1 MGTRSAAYTLK
12 LTSLHDYYQRLLH
25 GTQPIPSGFDMA
37 NTVKYFSQTL
47 LSLLKEVRESPL
59 EMIKSQTFDGE
70 RMALYP
76 NLDYKQLYNA
86 LTQLI
91 DVVSFVHV
99 GLAAFGQALLQ
110 CLACLMPFLDHDL
123 LDNMPYLTASSISVL
138 PVELHQEIVNY
149 LCFYILPFTITRKNI
164 DETENYASQ
173 SISAVIMIV
182 FQYSSNPAHH
192 CQLLECLMALKPGVV
207 KDILCV
213 VAYGTAPARASAAKL
228 LFYYW
233 PTFNQNLFDRRAVLM
248 KFANDLAPF
257 VCQRDSCPNA
267 GNAEA
272 GKVCYDH
279 RISITFA
286 VESPPPLYLCIE
298 CANEIHREH
307 PNQTFNDILHPM
319 QQVSMVCENKNCRAT
334 DKSAISVC
342 FSTECASYN
351 GNHPIRYCQQCHNI
365 RHNNRRGGDHVYH
378 MALPHVSQMDSQTQ
392 TYLVQAI
399 VSLLKEAEPLSMDS
413 NRDIT
418 ELNTNKGTL
427 GFPGSGVTGASCGV
441 SGSGGVGGGGG
452 GGGGGRFGG
461 LCDTSTLEERQ
472 LLGRYGVWLLVGL
485 CTPNQDTPVEIL
497 GRLLSMLFHWFHVT
511 AYSFDGQAESTLEKL
526 KTEYVCGWLN
536 DIMKTHYQVFI
547 SCLLPHPADYV
558 RVGGHW
564 ETLASR
570 TSHLKDGLN
579 RLFCLVPY
587 EVINTEIWD
596 YVMPHWM
603 EAMVNDVPENE
614 LHELKM
620 ILCKILDPEMSPLG
634 FDAKKMY
641 NFVAKR
647 FINTSAKVQ
656 EQALNWLQTL
666 TMLEITIPLTQ
677 LFCMFSDGVAVM
689 STTNSADFDEK
700 AYKQRHKDN
709 SDNDNGDDTIC
720 PVVENDSGQSSP
732 LSDDMIPIPRHM
744 EFTTNAE
751 LNLSCCILMLDI
763 LLKQM
768 ELQDIDRHMGLNTW
782 VCRDACHL
790 MKSIVAANWNDC
802 HICKEDQECTY
813 CESRVIWHQLCL
825 HLIIYLCPENPA
837 YPPDVFVDETIEDHG
852 RKSPQESSKKSE
864 AKPDVVINMPLP
876 DIHSVGGVLVHMP
889 HIMTATVETVS
900 EQLDL
905 TAILPAEK
913 VMSAVARAVTLS
925 ESDVATA
932 TVNIDK
938 PNIIGENDEPISP
951 TMENELDDFWHT
963 SVGKFRFNIDDL
975 PEQLQYIHKL
985 LKEIMTV
992 DKPDILYYMLQ
1003 CLNILCLYG
1012 DAFALAVKDH
1022 QGFFIWC
1029 QENLLIKNL
1038 WELLNSEHSHIAQV
1052 TAPLLLHCIT
1062 LPCGT
1067 DTFWRLIQEEFHS
1080 SDWRVRFVSVERVTL
1095 IARFMDSTPLKNVLT
1110 LQAALANAFCYL
1122 ISSMDDSSVYVAQR
1136 ATLNLGTIHDIAIR
1150 SLIMCLET
1158 QFDSVIVDRPM
1169 VLQSLYQ
1176 LHNSLS
1182 DRKILTWEFFLNR
1195 FDTLFLEAQISLEKS
1210 GDISCLRDLRNTD
1223 LNSDAFMRKLN
1234 RAQEAL
1240 SQSDGSGA
1248 GSVKTLSASFGTK
1261 WPYKRT
1267 MSAPASMIP
1276 RQDTKQEKE
1285 KIYSRQYSAPI
1296 LKRKSSRFGLGQL
1309 LGSTPPNNSITDGHM
1324 HSLNMVE
1331 ENGSCPG
1338 LTHKIVELEEADKET
1353 MHLLVFL
1360 FMQFLSRQDQAY
1372 PTDEK
1377 PLSRTQGIVLRHLYL
1392 LLGYN
1397 QTERT
1402 FHLSPHRLR
1411 LSSVFNVF
1419 IANLPQ
1425 LLDQNHN
1432 MGWVMIPP
1440 VLAILQHCPCPT
1452 QKVPPTDHQSPT
1464 YSLWYL
1470 EPIMR
1475 RSWLM
1480 SLLVIL
1486 YKGQYGQQ
1494 PWCTQLQALI
1504 KIVLNTL
1511 DSQHHQCK
1519 RIPAIVVM
1527 AAPPSRSRDVSQPSL
1542 GADHDLMTAVGEIDA
1557 ESPPMRSQMVSVHQR
1572 SPGTAHAMETHWE
1585 ESGPISRYANKHS
1598 SYAFNIGDETES
1610 ELAAIPESPK
1620 SDTTLHDSSG
1630 GSLGELEDSSAL
1642 AGRSA
1647 SMMMMM
1653 TRTSIPGGFFNK
1665 STDTSG
1671 GGHDPTSTTRNKH
1684 DGIINRPTWFLGSED
1699 DAHQPPPGS
1708 SALQKKWSVQEGVKM
1723 MVASSLLSSQH
1734 DFMQKKPAP
1743 IPTMPEKNIPP
1754 SDNKNEAKTATKL
1767 PVTTTAVA
1775 VATTLSHTHK
1785 FEQLLLK
1792 DKTSPTVIPKSE
1804 NSEAVVT
1811 KHLGRQKN
1819 IDQTPPLIS
1828 PMSPYQLA
1836 GSDDSSSPAVS
1847 SVSSQ
1852 MTSTDNGQQ
1861 QTPQQQHPS
1870 LPTPTVERLLPVGN
1884 TTLRS
1889 NIPRTA
1895 QRIIRC
1901 DDAYGSPESPLSKM
1915 DVLTVNSSFE
1925 QDSETCG
1932 SSDVTSPRSMSQ
1944 LEFPMPERLL
1954 PVGIQSQTGVTA
1966 LIEKVREALGIPE
1979 LENSSSIDVSHA
1991 TIDNREIISKCRQK
2005 QDSVASENLS
2015 NSLAPTNEHHEQL
2028 LACSRSPSPR
2038 RLIKQVALESPPP
2051 TTTTTVI
2058 ENDDFTFRMLERD
2071 KKNKLRDQAR
2081 NQRERNRKGY
2091 ISGSTPHYHH
2101 HNHHSHHHHHH
2112 HHQHHVIGH
2121 TRRMDSW
2128 IATPESQ
2135 PNLDS
2140 SAQQA
2145 CHADFNLKQ
2154 SQIRI
2159 GDECIHDRCSECG
2172 TINEEYSDEELG
2184 LCIITLGTFIHRE
2197 PALAAPLLPEI
2208 LGIITKVALNAMYP
2222 WQSETNMHLPGGAVS
2237 VAHQFLRC
2245 VLHQLAPN
2253 GIFVQMF
2260 QTHINETT
2268 RKQFFR
2274 SVSQALIDFNELN
2287 PIAPLQLLL
2296 ETLNGKKSLPVDNL
2310 PIILHNIACYLDCL
2324 PLEAGLGP
2332 GANTWSGLLTQFDQF
2347 FRRLVLLLNSIDN
2360 TTPLIRIM
2368 ISILRVPGIQQ
2379 TKSILDP
2386 FSKVLSY
2393 SIQNSHLK
2401 YSYLIDLCYLCH
2413 RGYLRERDKHFFGRT
2428 IVFELVQA
2436 MKFKTTIPDNNFLLL
2451 LQFVLQDIGGTLPT
2465 TVTIDNIHSEMSQ
2478 IYNTNATDSM
2488 RNQISEILDF
2498 LGDFHTLSK
2507 IKSYNKGMQAGLNE
2521 DTLGGTLKCGFAQ
2534 YLALEITRGNNRENR
2549 AIARYLPWLYSAPSM
2564 IPQGAR
2570 EYVECIG
2577 HIRLLSWLLLGSLTH
2592 TSMNTS
2598 INSSHSHGPPIPV
2611 AQPIPQEVSCHVA
2624 DHVQV
2629 IFSGF
2634 PEQSKASV
2642 LHMSS
2647 LFYAFILC
2655 QLWTI
2660 YLEEVSKN
2668 HSTNIE
2674 SYNVT
2679 MNILL
2684 EFWGKV
2690 TPSILQLVST
2700 TKVLAEMVNLHF
2712 LSLLEALLECQ
2723 SVLLTKLIPLWSP
2736 ILFSHHIQLPGHLHT
2751 RLQNIKNFPPTRI
2764 AEHYISSRRE
2774 SNAVLLRWLHRLQF
2788 KMGQIEMQSST
2799 VTTQFY
2805 SI

>member
-12 LTSLHDYYQRLLH
+12 LSSLHDYYLRLLH
-25 GTQPIPSGFDMA
+25 GTQPTPSGFDMA

-59 EMIKSQTFDGE
+59 EMIKSQKFDAE
-70 RMALYP
+70 RMTLYP

-91 DVVSFVHV
+91 DVSSCVHI

-110 CLACLMPFLDHDL
+110 CLASLMPFLEHDL
-123 LDNMPYLTASSISVL
+123 LDNLPYLTASSISVL
-138 PVELHQEIVNY
+138 PPELHQEVVNH
-149 LCFYILPFTITRKNI
+149 LCFYILPFTITRKTL
-164 DETENYASQ
+164 DESENHASQ
-173 SISAVIMIV
+173 SVSAVIMMI

-192 CQLLECLMALKPGVV
+192 CQLLECLMALKPNVV

-213 VAYGTAPARASAAKL
+213 VAYGTAPAKASAAKL

-248 KFANDLAPF
+248 KIANDLAPF
-257 VCQRDSCPNA
+257 VCQRNSCPNS

-286 VESPPPLYLCIE
+286 TESPPPLYLCIE
-298 CANEIHREH
+298 CANEIHRGC
-307 PNQTFNDILHPM
+307 PNETFYDILHPM

-365 RHNNRRGGDHVYH
+365 RHNNRRGGDHVFH
-378 MALPHVSQMDSQTQ
+378 LALPHISEMDAQTQ

-413 NRDIT
+413 NRDPS
-418 ELNTNKGTL
+418 ELNTNKAGI
-427 GFPGSGVTGASCGV
+427 GFPGSGVTGAS
-441 SGSGGVGGGGG
+441 GSSGVGGKI
-452 GGGGGRFGG
+452 G
-461 LCDTSTLEERQ
+461 LCDPTTLEERQ

-485 CTPNQDTPVEIL
+485 CTPNRDTPIEIL

-511 AYSFDGQAESTLEKL
+511 AYSFDGTKKSLMHLIFSVGQAESTLEKL
-526 KTEYVCGWLN
+526 KTEYVCGWLSEV
-536 DIMKTHYQVFI
+536 MKTHYKIFI

-587 EVINTEIWD
+587 EVITSEIWD

-603 EAMVNDVPENE
+603 EAMVNDVPEDE

-620 ILCKILDPEMSPLG
+620 ILCKILDTEMSPLG

-677 LFCMFSDGVAVM
+677 LFSMFSDGVAVM
-689 STTNSADFDEK
+689 GTTNTAEFDEK
-700 AYKQRHKDN
+700 SYRTAKN
-709 SDNDNGDDTIC
+709 SDNEDPNMIC
-720 PVVENDSGQSSP
+720 PVVENDSGQSTP
-732 LSDDMIPIPRHM
+732 LSDDMAPIARHM

-768 ELQDIDRHMGLNTW
+768 ELQDIDKHTGINTW

-802 HICKEDQECTY
+802 HSCKEESECTY

-825 HLIIYLCPENPA
+825 QLVMYLCPENA
-837 YPPDVFVDETIEDHG
+837 ANPPDVILDESAEDHG
-852 RKSPQESSKKSE
+852 RKSPPESSKKGDS
-864 AKPDVVINMPLP
+864 KPDVVINMPVP
-876 DIHSVGGVLVHMP
+876 EVHPVSGVLGHMP
-889 HIMTATVETVS
+889 HVSKFFEQIMTATVETVS

-905 TAILPAEK
+905 VAILPAEK

-932 TVNIDK
+932 TANVGK
-938 PNIIGENDEPISP
+938 ANIIGEDDQPVSP
-951 TMENELDDFWHT
+951 TLEAEADDFWHT
-963 SVGKFRFNIDDL
+963 SVGKFRFNIEEL
-975 PEQLQYIHKL
+975 PEQLQYIHQL

-1003 CLNILCLYG
+1003 CLNIMVLHG
-1012 DAFALAVKDH
+1012 DAFTTAVKDH

-1038 WELLNSEHSHIAQV
+1038 WELLNAEHSHIAQV
-1052 TAPLLLHCIT
+1052 TVPLLLHCIT
-1062 LPCGT
+1062 LHCGT
-1067 DTFWRLIQEEFHS
+1067 DTFWRLVQEEFHS
-1080 SDWRVRFVSVERVTL
+1080 SDWRVRFVAVERVTL
-1095 IARFMDSTPLKNVLT
+1095 IARFMDSTPLRSVLT

-1122 ISSMDDSSVYVAQR
+1122 ISSMDDSNVYVAQR
-1136 ATLNLGTIHDIAIR
+1136 ATLNLGTIHDTAVR
-1150 SLIMCLET
+1150 SLILCLET

-1182 DRKILTWEFFLNR
+1182 DRKILTWDFFLNR
-1195 FDTLFLEAQISLEKS
+1195 FDALFLEAQISLEKS

-1223 LNSDAFMRKLN
+1223 LNSDTFMRKLH

-1248 GSVKTLSASFGTK
+1248 SSVKTLSASFGTK

-1309 LGSTPPNNSITDGHM
+1309 LGSTPTNNSLPDGHV
-1324 HSLNMVE
+1324 HSLNMVDE
-1331 ENGSCPG
+1331 VGALPG
-1338 LTHKIVELEEADKET
+1338 YTHKIVELEEADKET

-1360 FMQFLSRQDQAY
+1360 FMQFLSRTDQAY

-1377 PLSRTQGIVLRHLYL
+1377 PLSKTQGIVLRHLYL

-1397 QTERT
+1397 QTERI
-1402 FHLSPHRLR
+1402 FHLSPQRLR

-1425 LLDQNHN
+1425 LLDQNHV
-1432 MGWVMIPP
+1432 MGWMMIPP
-1440 VLAILQHCPCPT
+1440 VIAILQHCPCPPS
-1452 QKVPPTDHQSPT
+1452 KLPPIDHQSVS

-1470 EPIMR
+1470 EPTVR

-1480 SLLVIL
+1480 SVLVIL
-1486 YKGQYGQQ
+1486 YKCQYGQQ
-1494 PWCTQLQALI
+1494 PWCTQLQSLI
-1504 KIVLNTL
+1504 RIVLNTL
-1511 DSQHHQCK
+1511 DAQHHQCK
-1519 RIPAIVVM
+1519 RIPAMVVM
-1527 AAPPSRSRDVSQPSL
+1527 AGPPSRSRDVSQPSL
-1542 GADHDLMTAVGEIDA
+1542 GAEHDLIGVVGEIDN
-1557 ESPPMRSQMVSVHQR
+1557 ESPPMRTQIVSVHQR
-1572 SPGTAHAMETHWE
+1572 SPGPILGQPHTMETHWE
-1585 ESGPISRYANKHS
+1585 ESASHYANKQT
-1598 SYAFNIGDETES
+1598 SYSINADDTES

-1620 SDTTLHDSSG
+1620 SDSTLHS
-1630 GSLGELEDSSAL
+1630 GSLGELEDSSVL

-1647 SMMMMM
+1647 NMMMMM
-1653 TRTSIPGGFFNK
+1653 TRTSVPGGLLTRMDSTSEPERAK
-1665 STDTSG
+1665 S
-1671 GGHDPTSTTRNKH
+1671 
-1684 DGIINRPTWFLGSED
+1684 DGRPTWFLGNED
-1699 DAHQPPPGS
+1699 DTHPVSLTSFRNRARQLARFEGLFDVPQGKL

-1723 MVASSLLSSQH
+1723 MVASTLITGQH
-1734 DFMQKKPAP
+1734 DFTSKALSKTQS
-1743 IPTMPEKNIPP
+1743 IPEKAQGPP
-1754 SDNKNEAKTATKL
+1754 EVSVGTKGRL
-1767 PVTTTAVA
+1767 PTTISALVPTVGIARLQKQES
-1775 VATTLSHTHK
+1775 TPP
-1785 FEQLLLK
+1785 F
-1792 DKTSPTVIPKSE
+1792 DKTSPALTPKSE
-1804 NSEAVVT
+1804 HTESPGP

-1819 IDQTPPLIS
+1819 VEQTPPLTS
-1828 PMSPYQLA
+1828 PVSPCQTLTA
-1836 GSDDSSSPAVS
+1836 GGSDDSSSPAMS
-1847 SVSSQ
+1847 SISSQ
-1852 MTSTDNGQQ
+1852 RTSTDNGQHPVWNPPNQ
-1861 QTPQQQHPS
+1861 QMITTPMM
-1870 LPTPTVERLLPVGN
+1870 ERLLPIG
-1884 TTLRS
+1884 TSARSALQRS
-1889 NIPRTA
+1889 NPR
-1895 QRIIRC
+1895 ILKC
-1901 DDAYGSPESPLSKM
+1901 EEAYGSPESPLSKM

-1925 QDSETCG
+1925 QDSETCA
-1932 SSDVTSPRSMSQ
+1932 SSDMTSPRSMSQ
-1944 LEFPMPERLL
+1944 LEFPMQERLL
-1954 PVGIQSQTGVTA
+1954 PIGMNRESVSGLV
-1966 LIEKVREALGIPE
+1966 ERVRQALGVPE
-1979 LENSSSIDVSHA
+1979 MEDNAHSAEEDQETSHP
-1991 TIDNREIISKCRQK
+1991 QK
-2005 QDSVASENLS
+2005 QDSIASDNLS
-2015 NSLAPTNEHHEQL
+2015 ATPVATEAPS
-2028 LACSRSPSPR
+2028 SRCASPR

-2051 TTTTTVI
+2051 VVET
-2058 ENDDFTFRMLERD
+2058 DDFCFRVLDHEKRGR
-2071 KKNKLRDQAR
+2071 LRDHTR
-2081 NQRERNRKGY
+2081 VPRDRSRRVYPGP
-2091 ISGSTPHYHH
+2091 S
-2101 HNHHSHHHHHH
+2101 
-2112 HHQHHVIGH
+2112 HHVIGP
-2121 TRRMDSW
+2121 TKRMDSW
-2128 IATPESQ
+2128 VGPQ
-2135 PNLDS
+2135 PHGTMDS

-2154 SQIRI
+2154 STFRV
-2159 GDECIHDRCSECG
+2159 GDDCIYDRCSECG
-2172 TINEEYSDEELG
+2172 TIKEEYSDEELG

-2197 PALAAPLLPEI
+2197 PALAAPLLPDI
-2208 LGIITKVALNAMYP
+2208 FGIVTKVAQNAIYP
-2222 WQSETNMHLPGGAVS
+2222 WQTETNLHLPGGAVS
-2237 VAHQFLRC
+2237 VAHQFFRC

-2253 GIFVQMF
+2253 GILVQMF
-2260 QTHINETT
+2260 QTHINDAT
-2268 RKQFFR
+2268 RMQFFK
-2274 SVSQALIDFNELN
+2274 SVTQALVDFNELN

-2296 ETLNGKKSLPVDNL
+2296 EPMGQKGPLPVAKL
-2310 PIILHNIACYLDCL
+2310 PIMLHNIACYLDCL

-2332 GANTWSGLLTQFDQF
+2332 GAATWNELLNSFDVIF
-2347 FRRLVLLLNSIDN
+2347 KKLVLLLSSVGDI
-2360 TTPLIRIM
+2360 TPVLRIM
-2368 ISILRVPGIQQ
+2368 ISILKVPGIHQ
-2379 TKSILDP
+2379 TKSLLDS
-2386 FSKVLSY
+2386 FAKVLSY
-2393 SIQNSHLK
+2393 AIHHSNLK
-2401 YSYLIDLCYLCH
+2401 YSYLTDLSYLCH
-2413 RGYLRERDKHFFGRT
+2413 RAYIRERDKHFLART

-2451 LQFVLQDIGGTLPT
+2451 LHFVLQDVGGMLPS
-2465 TVTIDNIHSEMSQ
+2465 TVAIEGIQSEIASQ
-2478 IYNTNATDSM
+2478 IYNTNASESL
-2488 RNQISEILDF
+2488 RNQIPEILDF
-2498 LGDFHTLSK
+2498 LADFHTLSK
-2507 IKSYNKGMQAGLNE
+2507 IKSYSKGMQEGLNE
-2521 DTLGGTLKCGFAQ
+2521 DTLGGILKCGFAQ
-2534 YLALEITRGNNRENR
+2534 YLSLEITRGNNRENR
-2549 AIARYLPWLYSAPSM
+2549 AVARHLPWLYSAPSM
-2564 IPQGAR
+2564 VPQGAR
-2570 EYVECIG
+2570 EYVDTIG
-2577 HIRLLSWLLLGSLTH
+2577 HIRLLSWVLLGALTH
-2592 TSMNTS
+2592 TAMSS
-2598 INSSHSHGPPIPV
+2598 GNSSHSHGPPVLV
-2611 AQPIPQEVSCHVA
+2611 AQPIPQEVSCHIA
-2624 DHVQV
+2624 DHIQA
-2629 IFSGF
+2629 ILSGF

-2647 LFYAFILC
+2647 LFHAFILC
-2655 QLWTI
+2655 QLWTV
-2660 YLEEVSKN
+2660 YLEEISKN
-2668 HSTNIE
+2668 NSSNSE

-2679 MNILL
+2679 MNILV

-2690 TPSILQLVST
+2690 TPSVLQLVATS
-2700 TKVLAEMVNLHF
+2700 KVLAEMVNLHF

-2723 SVLLTKLIPLWSP
+2723 SVLLNKLLPLWSP
-2736 ILFSHHIQLPGHLHT
+2736 ILYSHNAQLSGHLQM
-2751 RLQNIKNFPPTRI
+2751 RLQNCRNLPPGRM
-2764 AEHYISSRRE
+2764 AEQFISTRRE
-2774 SNAVLLRWLHRLQF
+2774 SNAALLRWLHRLQF

>member
-25 GTQPIPSGFDMA
+25 GSQPTPSGFDMA

-59 EMIKSQTFDGE
+59 EMIKCQKFDGE

-76 NLDYKQLYNA
+76 NLDYKQLFNA
-86 LTQLI
+86 LTQLM

-123 LDNMPYLTASSISVL
+123 LDNLPYFTASSIASL

-149 LCFYILPFTITRKNI
+149 LCFYILPFTITRKTN
-164 DETENYASQ
+164 DENENHASQ
-173 SISAVIMIV
+173 SVSAVIMMV

-233 PTFNQNLFDRRAVLM
+233 PTFNQNLFDRRAVLV
-248 KFANDLAPF
+248 KFANDLTPF

-286 VESPPPLYLCIE
+286 AESPPPLYLCIE

-307 PNQTFNDILHPM
+307 PNQMFNDILHPM

-365 RHNNRRGGDHVYH
+365 RHNNRRGGDHVNH
-378 MALPHVSQMDSQTQ
+378 MALPHISQMDQQTQ
-392 TYLVQAI
+392 NYLVQSI

-413 NRDIT
+413 NRDIS
-418 ELNTNKGTL
+418 EISTNKGSL
-427 GFPGSGVTGASCGV
+427 GFPGSGIS
-441 SGSGGVGGGGG
+441 SGTISGGGKP
-452 GGGGGRFGG
+452 
-461 LCDTSTLEERQ
+461 CDPSTLEERQ

-511 AYSFDGQAESTLEKL
+511 AYSFDGTKKSLMHLIFSVGQAESTLEKL
-526 KTEYVCGWLN
+526 KTEYVCGWLS

-587 EVINTEIWD
+587 EVITPDIWD

-614 LHELKM
+614 LHELKI

-641 NFVAKR
+641 SFVAKR
-647 FINTSAKVQ
+647 FVNTSAKVQ

-666 TMLEITIPLTQ
+666 TMLAITIPLSQ
-677 LFCMFSDGVAVM
+677 LFSMFSDGVAVM
-689 STTNSADFDEK
+689 HTTNSSDLDEK
-700 AYKQRHKDN
+700 SYKSRKN
-709 SDNDNGDDTIC
+709 SEADERSNIC

-732 LSDDMIPIPRHM
+732 LSDDMAPTPRHM

-751 LNLSCCILMLDI
+751 LNLSCCILMLDV

-768 ELQDIDRHMGLNTW
+768 ELQDIDKHTGINTW

-790 MKSIVAANWNDC
+790 MKSIVSANWNDC
-802 HICKEDQECTY
+802 HVCKADSECTY

-825 HLIIYLCPENPA
+825 QLIIYMAPQNPA
-837 YPPDVFVDETIEDHG
+837 YPPDVIPDETAEDQG
-852 RKSPQESSKKSE
+852 RKSPPESAKKSE
-864 AKPDVVINMPLP
+864 GKPDVVINIPSSDM
-876 DIHSVGGVLVHMP
+876 HSVGDVLVHMP

-905 TAILPAEK
+905 AAILPAEN
-913 VMSAVARAVTLS
+913 VMPAVARAVTLS

-932 TVNIDK
+932 TVSIAK
-938 PNIIGENDEPISP
+938 PHLIGENDQPVSLSP
-951 TMENELDDFWHT
+951 ENELDDFWHT
-963 SVGKFRFNIDDL
+963 TVGKFRFVIEDL

-1003 CLNILCLYG
+1003 CLNILCLHG
-1012 DAFALAVKDH
+1012 DAFGTAAKEH

-1038 WELLNSEHSHIAQV
+1038 WELLNAEHSHIAQV
-1052 TAPLLLHCIT
+1052 TVPLLLHCVT

-1067 DTFWRLIQEEFHS
+1067 DTFWRLVQEEFHN
-1080 SDWRVRFVSVERVTL
+1080 SDWRVRFIAVERVTL
-1095 IARFMDSTPLKNVLT
+1095 IARFMDSTPLRNVLS
-1110 LQAALANAFCYL
+1110 LQAAMANAFCYI
-1122 ISSMDDSSVYVAQR
+1122 ISSMDDSNVYVAQR
-1136 ATLNLGTIHDIAIR
+1136 ATLNLGTVHDTAIR
-1150 SLIMCLET
+1150 SLILCLET

-1182 DRKILTWEFFLNR
+1182 DRRILTWEFFLNR
-1195 FDTLFLEAQISLEKS
+1195 FDALFLEAQINLEKT
-1210 GDISCLRDLRNTD
+1210 GDVSYIRDLRNTD
-1223 LNSDAFMRKLN
+1223 LNSEVFARKVN
-1234 RAQEAL
+1234 RAHEAL
-1240 SQSDGSGA
+1240 SQSDGSGTS
-1248 GSVKTLSASFGTK
+1248 SVKTLSASFGTK

-1267 MSAPASMIP
+1267 MSAPASIIP
-1276 RQDTKQEKE
+1276 RQDAKQEKE
-1285 KIYSRQYSAPI
+1285 KIYSRQSSAPI

-1309 LGSTPPNNSITDGHM
+1309 LGSTPPNNSIQDGHV
-1324 HSLNMVE
+1324 HSLNMVDE
-1331 ENGSCPG
+1331 TANLPSFT
-1338 LTHKIVELEEADKET
+1338 LKIVDLEESDKET

-1360 FMQFLSRQDQAY
+1360 LMQFLSRPDQAY

-1377 PLSRTQGIVLRHLYL
+1377 PLSKTQGIVLRHLYL

-1402 FHLSPHRLR
+1402 FHTLPSRLR
-1411 LSSVFNVF
+1411 LSPVFNVF

-1425 LLDQNHN
+1425 LLDQNHV

-1440 VLAILQHCPCPT
+1440 VLAILQHCPCPP
-1452 QKVPPTDHQSPT
+1452 QKAPPSDHQPPT

-1470 EPIMR
+1470 EPNLR

-1486 YKGQYGQQ
+1486 YKCQYGQQ
-1494 PWCTQLQALI
+1494 PWCTQLQALV

-1519 RIPAIVVM
+1519 RIPATVVM
-1527 AAPPSRSRDVSQPSL
+1527 GGPPSRSRDVSQPSL
-1542 GADHDLMTAVGEIDA
+1542 GADHDLVMNAAGEMDS
-1557 ESPPMRSQMVSVHQR
+1557 ESPPMRQPIVSVHQR
-1572 SPGTAHAMETHWE
+1572 SPGPIIGQTHAMKTHWE
-1585 ESGPISRYANKHS
+1585 ETAPICFYPNKQS
-1598 SYAFNIGDETES
+1598 SYSINADDTES

-1620 SDTTLHDSSG
+1620 SDSTLHGSSG
-1630 GSLGELEDSSAL
+1630 GSLGEIEDSESVVKKATPI
-1642 AGRSA
+1642 ARARA
-1647 SMMMMM
+1647 SIV
-1653 TRTSIPGGFFNK
+1653 SIGSQSKNESQDHRDNERPRQD
-1665 STDTSG
+1665 S
-1671 GGHDPTSTTRNKH
+1671 
-1684 DGIINRPTWFLGSED
+1684 IAARPTWFLGSEED
-1699 DAHQPPPGS
+1699 SHQTSGGS
-1708 SALQKKWSVQEGVKM
+1708 SFQKKWSVHEGVKM
-1723 MVASSLLSSQH
+1723 MVASTLLTGQANQPKASS
-1734 DFMQKKPAP
+1734 
-1743 IPTMPEKNIPP
+1743 PP
-1754 SDNKNEAKTATKL
+1754 KLAAMENADSSTDTKSCKSS
-1767 PVTTTAVA
+1767 PRTSAI
-1775 VATTLSHTHK
+1775 VATTTGTTIQRIETAPK
-1785 FEQLLLK
+1785 E
-1792 DKTSPTVIPKSE
+1792 KTSPVPSEILEPANPKQQ
-1804 NSEAVVT
+1804 
-1811 KHLGRQKN
+1811 LGRQKN
-1819 IDQTPPLIS
+1819 VEQTTPLASPIS
-1828 PMSPYQLA
+1828 PSQFPV

-1847 SVSSQ
+1847 SISSQ
-1852 MTSTDNGQQ
+1852 ITSTDNGQHPVWLSPLP
-1861 QTPQQQHPS
+1861 QTTIA
-1870 LPTPTVERLLPVGN
+1870 TPTVERLLPVGN
-1884 TTLRS
+1884 TTTRS
-1889 NIPRTA
+1889 NAQRSA
-1895 QRIIRC
+1895 QRILRC
-1901 DDAYGSPESPLSKM
+1901 EDAYGSPESPLSKM
-1915 DVLTVNSSFE
+1915 DVLTVNSSFD
-1925 QDSETCG
+1925 QDSETCA
-1932 SSDVTSPRSMSQ
+1932 SSDITSPRSISQ

-1954 PVGIQSQTGVTA
+1954 PVGPQRECVSGLV
-1966 LIEKVREALGIPE
+1966 ERVREALGVPE
-1979 LENSSSIDVSHA
+1979 IEDSAPHSTSDGGGDEKETPNP
-1991 TIDNREIISKCRQK
+1991 QK
-2005 QDSVASENLS
+2005 QDSITSEIMSASNLLPS
-2015 NSLAPTNEHHEQL
+2015 NEHQS
-2028 LACSRSPSPR
+2028 SRSASPR

-2051 TTTTTVI
+2051 AI
-2058 ENDDFTFRMLERD
+2058 ESDDFCFRLLEHERKAKFKDHTRMHRD
-2071 KKNKLRDQAR
+2071 RTRRL
-2081 NQRERNRKGY
+2081 GTG
-2091 ISGSTPHYHH
+2091 SGP
-2101 HNHHSHHHHHH
+2101 
-2112 HHQHHVIGH
+2112 HVIGH
-2121 TRRMDSW
+2121 TRRTDSW
-2128 IATPESQ
+2128 SGPQTQ
-2135 PNLDS
+2135 PNLDPV
-2140 SAQQA
+2140 AQQA

-2154 SQIRI
+2154 SLFRT
-2159 GDECIHDRCSECG
+2159 GDDCIYERCSECG
-2172 TINEEYSDEELG
+2172 TIKEEYSDEELG

-2208 LGIITKVALNAMYP
+2208 LTIVTKVALNAMYP
-2222 WQSETNMHLPGGAVS
+2222 WQNETNMHLPGGAVS

-2260 QTHINETT
+2260 QTHINEKT
-2268 RKQFFR
+2268 RKQFFK
-2274 SVSQALIDFNELN
+2274 SVTQALLDFNELN

-2296 ETLNGKKSLPVDNL
+2296 ETLNGKKSLPNESL
-2310 PIILHNIACYLDCL
+2310 PTILHNVACYLDCL

-2332 GANTWSGLLTQFDQF
+2332 GATTWSGLLTQFDSL
-2347 FRRLVLLLNSIDN
+2347 FRRIVLLISSLEDVTS
-2360 TTPLIRIM
+2360 LLRIM
-2368 ISILRVPGIQQ
+2368 VSILKVQGIQQ
-2379 TKSILDP
+2379 SKGILDP

-2393 SIQNSHLK
+2393 AIQNSTIK
-2401 YSYLIDLCYLCH
+2401 YSYLTDLCYLCH
-2413 RGYLRERDKHFFGRT
+2413 RGFPRDRDKHVLART
-2428 IVFELVQA
+2428 VVFELVQA

-2451 LQFVLQDIGGTLPT
+2451 LHFVLQDVGGSLPT
-2465 TVTIDNIHSEMSQ
+2465 TIAVENIHTEISP
-2478 IYNTNATDSM
+2478 IYNTNASESL
-2488 RNQISEILDF
+2488 RSQISDVLDF
-2498 LGDFHTLSK
+2498 LADFHTLSK
-2507 IKSYNKGMQAGLNE
+2507 IKSYSKGLQAGLNE
-2521 DTLGGTLKCGFAQ
+2521 DTLGGMLKCGFAQ

-2549 AIARYLPWLYSAPSM
+2549 AVARYLPWLYSAPSM
-2564 IPQGAR
+2564 LQQGAR
-2570 EYVECIG
+2570 EYIDCIG

-2592 TSMNTS
+2592 TAMFAGTS
-2598 INSSHSHGPPIPV
+2598 NPHIHGPPIPV

-2629 IFSGF
+2629 IISGF
-2634 PEQSKASV
+2634 PEQSKTSV

-2647 LFYAFILC
+2647 LYHAFILC
-2655 QLWTI
+2655 QLWTV
-2660 YLEEVSKN
+2660 YLEEISKN
-2668 HSTNIE
+2668 NPSNSESHNI
-2674 SYNVT
+2674 T

-2690 TPSILQLVST
+2690 TPSILKLVST
-2700 TKVLAEMVNLHF
+2700 SKVLAEMVNLHF
-2712 LSLLEALLECQ
+2712 LSLLEALLECR
-2723 SVLLTKLIPLWSP
+2723 SILLSKLLPLWSP
-2736 ILFSHHIQLPGHLHT
+2736 ILFSHHVQLPGHLQV
-2751 RLQNIKNFPPTRI
+2751 RLQNCRNFPPPKM
-2764 AEHYISSRRE
+2764 ADHFISKRRE
-2774 SNAVLLRWLHRLQF
+2774 SNAVLLRWLNRLQF